1 MKKHM
6 LILSLA
12 LGGMLIACDEQ
23 NAMENTEFQE
33 STSLDNTYYAPSFAE
48 PDKSEHLNGTPS
60 ENLKALFEATGPKI
74 ITSMGRMN
82 ITETQYQEIAEYTT
96 NYIVAGKTSQA
107 AKHKAIFEWL
117 TKNIT
122 YGQSDPDPYP
132 VFKNKKCVCQGYAN
146 LLTVMCHTQSIPA
159 VVVNGYLNGYGV
171 YGGHAWNYV
180 CPDGLWMVSDP
191 TNGGYWDMSNVNAYT
206 HLSPSEADVDIFT
219 DDYATYRY
227 YNYSLNVNEVKNT
240 GSNVLVVP
248 YSVGGF
254 VISSFIPSVDLPES
268 LKEIYLGENITTL
281 GESYNMSLSTS
292 NYGKNLQAIYV
303 DKNNPALL
311 DHKGVVYRKNGD
323 QAQLYYIPG
332 GMEFIEL
339 IPMEVVEKNTIYNH
353 YTVKVIYFPAGTKRI
368 EDSAIENCPNLERV
382 YIPDDAVMDSNALYN
397 CPQNVEIVR
406 GVPSGIKHVTI

>member
-1 MKKHM
+1 
-6 LILSLA
+6 
-12 LGGMLIACDEQ
+12 
-23 NAMENTEFQE
+23 
-33 STSLDNTYYAPSFAE
+33 
-48 PDKSEHLNGTPS
+48 
-60 ENLKALFEATGPKI
+60 
-74 ITSMGRMN
+74 
-82 ITETQYQEIAEYTT
+82 
-96 NYIVAGKTSQA
+96 
-107 AKHKAIFEWL
+107 
-117 TKNIT
+117 
-122 YGQSDPDPYP
+122 
-132 VFKNKKCVCQGYAN
+132 
-146 LLTVMCHTQSIPA
+146 MCHTQSIPA

-206 HLSPSEADVDIFT
+206 LLFPSEADVDIFT
-219 DDYATYRY
+219 DDYGTYRY
-227 YNYSLNVNEVKNT
+227 YYYSLNVNEVKNT

-292 NYGKNLQAIYV
+292 NYGRNLQAIYV

-311 DHKGVVYRKNGD
+311 DYKGVVYRKNGD

-339 IPMEVVEKNTIYNH
+339 MPMEVVEKNTIYNH
-353 YTVKVIYFPAGTKRI
+353 YTVKVIFFPAGTKRI
-368 EDSAIENCPNLERV
+368 EGSAIENCPNLERV

-397 CPQNVEIVR
+397 CPQNVEVVR

>member
-12 LGGMLIACDEQ
+12 LGGMLIVCDEQ

-132 VFKNKKCVCQGYAN
+132 VFKNKKCPPFAVGKIMILSKTRNSHLQ
-146 LLTVMCHTQSIPA
+146 LFSI
-159 VVVNGYLNGYGV
+159 
-171 YGGHAWNYV
+171 
-180 CPDGLWMVSDP
+180 
-191 TNGGYWDMSNVNAYT
+191 T
-206 HLSPSEADVDIFT
+206 
-219 DDYATYRY
+219 
-227 YNYSLNVNEVKNT
+227 
-240 GSNVLVVP
+240 
-248 YSVGGF
+248 
-254 VISSFIPSVDLPES
+254 
-268 LKEIYLGENITTL
+268 
-281 GESYNMSLSTS
+281 
-292 NYGKNLQAIYV
+292 
-303 DKNNPALL
+303 
-311 DHKGVVYRKNGD
+311 YRKNH
-323 QAQLYYIPG
+323 L
-332 GMEFIEL
+332 
-339 IPMEVVEKNTIYNH
+339 
-353 YTVKVIYFPAGTKRI
+353 
-368 EDSAIENCPNLERV
+368 
-382 YIPDDAVMDSNALYN
+382 
-397 CPQNVEIVR
+397 
-406 GVPSGIKHVTI
+406 